1 MAASIEVASYDPKKV
16 NVIVG
21 GRIITGFASDGLVTL
36 TKNEDSVTT
45 SAGAKGDIVY
55 SENANESGTVAMT
68 LSSTSSSL
76 AYLRG
81 LDAKRRAF
89 NVTISDVNDRDG
101 FVMSEGNCRVM
112 KMPDTGRQKTEGSVT
127 VNIFV
132 PSMTVRQ

>member
-1 MAASIEVASYDPKKV
+1 M
-16 NVIVG
+16 
-21 GRIITGFASDGLVTL
+21 
-36 TKNEDSVTT
+36 TT

>member
-21 GRIITGFASDGLVTL
+21 GRIITGFASDGVVTL
-36 TKNEDSVTT
+36 SKNEDSVTT
-45 SAGAKGDIVY
+45 TAGAKGDITY
-55 SENANESGTVAMT
+55 SENANESGTVALT

-81 LDAKRRAF
+81 LDAKRRAV

-112 KMPDTGRQKTEGSVT
+112 KMPDASRQKTEGSVT

>member
-1 MAASIEVASYDPKKV
+1 
-16 NVIVG
+16 
-21 GRIITGFASDGLVTL
+21 
-36 TKNEDSVTT
+36 
-45 SAGAKGDIVY
+45 
-55 SENANESGTVAMT
+55 MT
-68 LSSTSSSL
+68 LSSTSCQASRTCAVWTPSV
-76 AYLRG
+76 G
-81 LDAKRRAF
+81 AF